1 MNKSKLVLPSPIL
14 GSRCAPKLKGV
25 TPAGSSILVEMLNA
39 DEALGTTLYVKND
52 SNVGAPQGY
61 ILAFG
66 PSLKQDEIHLKVG
79 DRVLLQGTFVPVPN
93 FDESKRQRGL
103 VEIHNIKAVF
113 EEVKA
118 EVEAVA
124 E

>member
-1 MNKSKLVLPSPIL
+1 MNKSKLVLPATVL
-14 GSRCAPKLKGV
+14 NTSRVPKLKSV

-66 PSLKQDEIHLKVG
+66 PSVKPEELHLKVG

-93 FDESKRQRGL
+93 FDDNKRQRGL
-103 VEIHNIKAVF
+103 VEVHNVKAVF
-113 EEVKA
+113 EEVR
-118 EVEAVA
+118 EE